1 MGSFRTGNSGLKTD
15 HSNVSTAHYV
25 TTVVG
30 ATELQKVMSVVRS
43 DMGPDEE
50 TSHRCSSETLGQD
63 DEGWD
68 DLEDIQDD
76 RWDIVDDRY
85 FELVD

>member
-1 MGSFRTGNSGLKTD
+1 MERHPID
-15 HSNVSTAHYV
+15 V
-25 TTVVG
+25 
-30 ATELQKVMSVVRS
+30 Q
-43 DMGPDEE
+43 P
-50 TSHRCSSETLGQD
+50 SETLGQD